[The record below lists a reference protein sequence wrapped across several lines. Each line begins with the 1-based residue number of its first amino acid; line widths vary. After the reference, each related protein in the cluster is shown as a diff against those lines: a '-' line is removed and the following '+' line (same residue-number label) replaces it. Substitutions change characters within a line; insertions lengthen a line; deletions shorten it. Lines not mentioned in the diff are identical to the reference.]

1 MTSTLILRGRRG
13 TYGTGWRAYDVG
25 SQSFDPMWEE
35 ASADAW
41 RTDTYVKNSRRLCVS
56 ELCGCL
62 TSLEKPAQLVSW
74 CLPVTVTV
82 SCLP

>member
-1 MTSTLILRGRRG
+1 MTSGARALTQCGKKRMQMRGEATL
-13 TYGTGWRAYDVG
+13 
-25 SQSFDPMWEE
+25 MW
-35 ASADAW
+35 
-41 RTDTYVKNSRRLCVS
+41 KKSRRLCVS